1 MKNRKD
7 IINLTIHFILSHFRW
22 LAILL
27 GVGLTIHL
35 RHFLVLYWDQL
46 LLLTYQHLRLIFF
59 AMPPAILL
67 GVVSGVIIYRSR
79 RRAALVI
86 GIAGIIMTIPSI
98 ALFGAMIPLLAPLGA
113 GVGTAPAVIA
123 LILYSQLPIIRN
135 TYVALRSA
143 PGAVLKSARGMGMSD
158 WEILIRVRL
167 PLALP
172 VILSGIRTAVV
183 LGVGVAAVAAYIGGG
198 GLGRWIFGGIRRTYP
213 DMLLAGAFAVS
224 ILAICLDFLLAMLQ
238 RFLTPH
244 PLKGTSE

>member
-1 MKNRKD
+1 MTNRKD
-7 IINLTIHFILSHFRW
+7 VVISLVHFLLSHFKW
-22 LAILL
+22 LAVLL

-35 RHFLVLYWDQL
+35 RHFFVLYADQL
-46 LLLTYQHLRLIFF
+46 VLLTYQHLRLIFF
-59 AMPPAILL
+59 SMPPAILL
-67 GVVSGVIIYRSR
+67 GVVTGVIIYRHR

-86 GIAGIIMTIPSI
+86 GIAGIMITIPSI

-123 LILYSQLPIIRN
+123 LVLYSQLPIIRN
-135 TYVALRSA
+135 TYVALRNI
-143 PGAVLKSARGMGMSD
+143 PGAALKAARGMGMTEWD
-158 WEILIRVRL
+158 ILIRVRI

-172 VILSGIRTAVV
+172 VILAGIRTAVV

-198 GLGRWIFGGIRRTYP
+198 GLGRWIFDGIRRTYP

-238 RFLTPH
+238 RFLTPY
-244 PLKGTSE
+244 PLQEKRK